1 MELRLRQFAGRFTR
15 IAAFVFIACAL
26 LLCAA
31 ALMPTQ
37 KAYAVTDGWNEE
49 GTCEW
54 RVDSQGCLTIRP
66 IDDGEIGD
74 LGSKY
79 TWADYPWHDE
89 RIYIE
94 KVSIPKPIIAGESAD
109 RLFAE
114 LEYLE
119 SIEGFQN
126 IDFSQ
131 TKSAGDLF
139 GGCSSLKEVS
149 LDGIDTSTITD
160 MRYMFSGCSSL
171 TSLDISNFDMSN
183 VKYVTGMFSNCSSL
197 KSLNLAGIN
206 TSNVEDMSSFF
217 AGCSSLENLDVSMLD
232 TSNVVGMSEMFRGCS
247 SLKSL
252 DLSRFNT
259 SNVVSMGGAIDSYQI
274 DTRGMFSGCSSLTEL
289 DLGSFVTS
297 NVEAMG
303 GMFSG
308 CNSLKDLNI
317 SSFETGKVSQFA
329 NMFDGC
335 SSLER
340 LDVSGFDTSAALDM
354 SAMFK
359 GCSNLKE
366 LNIAKFDTDRVRSM
380 MEMFSGCSSLN
391 ALDVTTL
398 NTSKVTKMGAMFKDC
413 KELDAIDV
421 SGFDTSKLI
430 DPEDTAG
437 QEGALSSMFEGCSSL
452 QEINLDE
459 LFTSN
464 VVDFSQMFKNC
475 SSLRS
480 LDLSN
485 FDTARAITM
494 EEMFSGCSSLSQIEL
509 PNNFVGDSI
518 SYLYGNIDYL
528 FYGCN
533 SLETIPENFSFG
545 SLSISSEDDI
555 FVYTGDQS
563 FLPTYYNGTDE
574 AVLNYDWAG
583 DNRRLILPT
592 SEGWTQIG
600 TCEWRIENGV
610 LTIRPINDGETGV
623 LPSMESYQ
631 WNSPWESEAQNITKI
646 VIPKPISAGKSVSS
660 LFANLTSLTEIEGLE
675 NLDVSNTA
683 YFDNLFSGCSS
694 LTSVDISSWDTSN
707 AESQGAMFSE
717 CSKLSNVVI
726 PDNFIGPKC
735 SYMGYLFSGCS
746 SLVTIPVNFH
756 FGSNPDIL
764 KEGVFSNYSD
774 GILETYYYGTDSN
787 VINYDWAGD
796 NRKLVTSQTSELAG
810 TVAIAGDPCEGVTLK
825 ATATLE
831 ASCNDAQL
839 RYQWFDASNDQQ
851 VSEVTDSVTF
861 TIPED
866 SLGKSFYC
874 VVTDASGKY
883 TSSLKSNTVTANH
896 AFGEWEVTKEATC
909 TEAGSQVHTCEKCS
923 YQETETIPAKG
934 HSYSTDWTSDA
945 SGHWHACGV
954 CGTKGDYAG
963 HVLTE
968 WTTTKEP
975 TCTEPGEEKRSCPT
989 CGYEETKE
997 IAALN
1002 HEVGDEWNSDAT
1014 HHWKDCIHC
1023 GESVI
1028 DDDHNYGDWT
1038 VTKQPTCTE
1047 DGEQKHSCQT
1057 CGWEETEVIPATSHT
1072 PSDEWSHNAT
1082 DHWHVCQNCQA
1093 EVDKAAHTFGQ
1104 WITVTE
1110 PGEFTPG
1117 EKVRT
1122 CEVCGYEERA
1132 EIPGTGHVSDRQWHF
1147 DGINHW
1153 NLCTDCGNQIN
1164 VEAHDFGE
1172 WTVDIPAGC
1181 TTDGTEIRTCATC
1194 GYEQTQ
1200 TIPATGHIYGEW
1212 IVTTEPTC
1220 TEEGVESRTCEN
1232 CGNTETRA
1240 VDELGHNFSADWSSD
1255 ANGHRHECTRC
1266 DAVADEAAH
1275 TFGDWQVKQA
1285 VGCTDGIEA
1294 RYCTV
1299 CNYKETRTIPGAG
1312 HQPASEWSSDAS
1324 GHWHACANCDD
1335 RLDLA
1340 EHTFGDWTVTAD
1352 PTGETAGSK
1361 ERTCEV
1367 CGYKD
1372 VVEIPTLTPG
1382 DPSTGEGGDV
1392 GESSEQGSSEQENG
1406 EEAAAE
1412 EADATP
1418 QTSDPLGVVA
1428 SLMAGIVLISAATA
1442 LVTRKK
1448 MLRR

>member
-1 MELRLRQFAGRFTR
+1 MELSLRQFVGRFSR
-15 IAAFVFIACAL
+15 IAALILAMCAL

-37 KAYAVTDGWNEE
+37 KAYAVTDGWNEW

-54 RVDSQGCLTIRP
+54 QIENDILTIRP
-66 IDDGEIGD
+66 VDDGDTGT
-74 LGSKY
+74 LGEAY
-79 TWADYPWHDE
+79 GIYDAPWVDE
-89 RIYIE
+89 APYIE
-94 KVSIPKPIIAGESAD
+94 QISIPKSIKAD
-109 RLFAE
+109 KIGAEELFAN
-114 LEYLE
+114 LTYLE
-119 SIEGFQN
+119 SIDGFEN
-126 IDFSQ
+126 IDFSETLHLQ
-131 TKSAGDLF
+131 GLFMGCSSLREIDLSNINTSSALDLSEMF
-139 GGCSSLKEVS
+139 YGCSSLKV
-149 LDGIDTSTITD
+149 I
-160 MRYMFSGCSSL
+160 
-171 TSLDISNFDMSN
+171 DISTFD
-183 VKYVTGMFSNCSSL
+183 
-197 KSLNLAGIN
+197 
-206 TSNVEDMSSFF
+206 TSNVEDMSYMFY
-217 AGCSSLENLDVSMLD
+217 GCSSLSDVNLTGIDTSHVESFKAMFRDCSTLKQINLD
-232 TSNVVGMSEMFRGCS
+232 G
-247 SLKSL
+247 
-252 DLSRFNT
+252 FNT
-259 SNVVSMGGAIDSYQI
+259 AAA
-274 DTRGMFSGCSSLTEL
+274 T
-289 DLGSFVTS
+289 
-297 NVEAMG
+297 
-303 GMFSG
+303 
-308 CNSLKDLNI
+308 
-317 SSFETGKVSQFA
+317 SFE
-329 NMFDGC
+329 
-335 SSLER
+335 
-340 LDVSGFDTSAALDM
+340 
-354 SAMFK
+354 AMFK
-359 GCSNLKE
+359 GCSGLENLNLKNFNTENVAVMGEEDELFGGGGMFEGCSSLASLDLSNFNTSKVKIFSKMFSGCESLQELKIGSFDTSSGETFRGMFENCKAIRILDLSNFNTSRALDMESMFAGCDNLQTVNVSTFDTSKVEDYCAMFKNCYALKE
-366 LNIAKFDTDRVRSM
+366 LDLSGFETERAKSM
-380 MEMFSGCSSLN
+380 AEMFSGCSSI
-391 ALDVTTL
+391 T
-398 NTSKVTKMGAMFKDC
+398 
-413 KELDAIDV
+413 ELDLSSFTTSNVEDSNDSNDYRGIERMFENCSSLSSLNIA
-421 SGFDTSKLI
+421 SFDTSKITNFQRLF
-430 DPEDTAG
+430 AG
-437 QEGALSSMFEGCSSL
+437 CNSLS
-452 QEINLDE
+452 NLDI
-459 LFTSN
+459 
-464 VVDFSQMFKNC
+464 
-475 SSLRS
+475 
-480 LDLSN
+480 SN
-485 FDTARAITM
+485 FNMSNGRELD
-494 EEMFSGCSSLSQIEL
+494 EMFAGCTSLVDVRI
-509 PNNFVGDSI
+509 PDNFIGNSADR
-518 SYLYGNIDYL
+518 YYGVSRI

-545 SLSISSEDDI
+545 SLSISSEDNI
-555 FVYTGDQS
+555 FEYTGDQS

-610 LTIRPINDGETGV
+610 LTIRPINDEETGV

-660 LFANLTSLTEIEGLE
+660 LFTNLTSLTEIEGLE

-774 GILETYYYGTDSN
+774 DILETYYYGTDPN

-796 NRKLVTSQTSELAG
+796 NRKLVTSQASELAG

-825 ATATLE
+825 AAATLDI
-831 ASCNDAQL
+831 SCNDAKL
-839 RYQWFDASNDQQ
+839 RYQWFDASSNQQ
-851 VSEVTDSVTF
+851 VSEVIDSVTF
-861 TIPED
+861 TIPEG

-896 AFGEWEVTKEATC
+896 TFGEWEVTKAATC
-909 TEAGSQVHTCEKCS
+909 TEAGSQVHACEKCS

-934 HSYSTDWTSDA
+934 HSYSTDWASDA
-945 SGHWHACGV
+945 SGHWHACTV
-954 CGTKGDYAG
+954 CGDKGNYAG
-963 HVLTE
+963 HQLTE
-968 WTTTKEP
+968 WITAKEP
-975 TCTEPGEEKRSCPT
+975 TCTELGEEKRSCST
-989 CGYEETKE
+989 CGYEETRE
-997 IAALN
+997 IAKLE
-1002 HEVGDEWNSDAT
+1002 HEVGDEWESDAD

-1028 DDDHNYGDWT
+1028 DDSHDYGDWT

-1057 CGWEETEVIPATSHT
+1057 CGWEETETIPATSHT

-1082 DHWHVCQNCQA
+1082 DHWHVCQDCQA
-1093 EVDKAAHTFGQ
+1093 EVDKAAYTFGQ

-1132 EIPGTGHVSDRQWHF
+1132 EIPGTGHVSDEQWHF
-1147 DGINHW
+1147 DETNHW

-1181 TTDGTEIRTCATC
+1181 TTEGTETRTCATC

-1200 TIPATGHIYGEW
+1200 TIPATGHVYGEW
-1212 IVTTEPTC
+1212 TVTTEPTC
-1220 TEEGVESRTCEN
+1220 TEKGVESRTCEN

-1275 TFGDWQVKQA
+1275 AFGDWQVKQA
-1285 VGCTDGIEA
+1285 AGCADGIEA

-1299 CNYKETRTIPGAG
+1299 CNYEETRAIPGTG

-1340 EHTFGDWTVTAD
+1340 EHTFGDWMVTAD
-1352 PTGETAGSK
+1352 PTEETAGSK

-1372 VVEIPTLTPG
+1372 VVEIPALTPG
-1382 DPSTGEGGDV
+1382 DPNEGTGE
-1392 GESSEQGSSEQENG
+1392 SEDQGSSEQQDG
-1406 EEAAAE
+1406 EESSGE
-1412 EADATP
+1412 ETDATP
-1418 QTSDPLGVVA
+1418 QTSDPAGVAAAVVG
-1428 SLMAGIVLISAATA
+1428 GILILSTVTA
-1442 LVTRKK
+1442 LIARRK
-1448 MLRR
+1448 MS

>member
-1 MELRLRQFAGRFTR
+1 MELSLRQFVGRFSR
-15 IAAFVFIACAL
+15 IAALILAMCAL

-37 KAYAVTDGWNEE
+37 KAYAVTDGWNEW

-54 RVDSQGCLTIRP
+54 QIENDILTIRP
-66 IDDGEIGD
+66 VDDGDTGT
-74 LGSKY
+74 LGEAY
-79 TWADYPWHDE
+79 GIYDAPWVDE
-89 RIYIE
+89 APYIE
-94 KVSIPKPIIAGESAD
+94 QISIPKSIKAD
-109 RLFAE
+109 KIGAEELFAN
-114 LEYLE
+114 LTYLE
-119 SIEGFQN
+119 SIDGFEN
-126 IDFSQ
+126 IDFSETLHLQ
-131 TKSAGDLF
+131 GLFMGCSSLREIDLSNINTSSALDLSEMF
-139 GGCSSLKEVS
+139 YGCSSLKV
-149 LDGIDTSTITD
+149 I
-160 MRYMFSGCSSL
+160 
-171 TSLDISNFDMSN
+171 DISTFD
-183 VKYVTGMFSNCSSL
+183 
-197 KSLNLAGIN
+197 
-206 TSNVEDMSSFF
+206 TSNVEDMSYMFY
-217 AGCSSLENLDVSMLD
+217 GCSSLSDVNLTGIDTSHVESFKAMFRDCSTLKQINLD
-232 TSNVVGMSEMFRGCS
+232 G
-247 SLKSL
+247 
-252 DLSRFNT
+252 FNT
-259 SNVVSMGGAIDSYQI
+259 AAA
-274 DTRGMFSGCSSLTEL
+274 T
-289 DLGSFVTS
+289 
-297 NVEAMG
+297 
-303 GMFSG
+303 
-308 CNSLKDLNI
+308 
-317 SSFETGKVSQFA
+317 SFE
-329 NMFDGC
+329 
-335 SSLER
+335 
-340 LDVSGFDTSAALDM
+340 
-354 SAMFK
+354 AMFK
-359 GCSNLKE
+359 GCSGLENLNLKNFNTENVAVMGEEDELFGGGGMFEGCSSLASLDLSNFNTSKVKIFSKMFSGCESLQELKIGSFDTSSGETFRGMFENCKAIRILDLSNFNTSRALDMESMFAGCDNLQTVNVSTFDTSKVEDYCAMFKNCYALKE
-366 LNIAKFDTDRVRSM
+366 LDLSGFETERAKSM
-380 MEMFSGCSSLN
+380 AEMFSGCSSI
-391 ALDVTTL
+391 T
-398 NTSKVTKMGAMFKDC
+398 
-413 KELDAIDV
+413 ELDLSSFTTSNVEDSNDSNDYRGIERMFENCSSLSSLNIA
-421 SGFDTSKLI
+421 SFDTSKITNFQRLF
-430 DPEDTAG
+430 AG
-437 QEGALSSMFEGCSSL
+437 CNSLS
-452 QEINLDE
+452 NLDI
-459 LFTSN
+459 
-464 VVDFSQMFKNC
+464 
-475 SSLRS
+475 
-480 LDLSN
+480 SN
-485 FDTARAITM
+485 FNMSNGRELD
-494 EEMFSGCSSLSQIEL
+494 EMFADCTSLVDVRI
-509 PNNFVGDSI
+509 PDNFIGNSADR
-518 SYLYGNIDYL
+518 YYGVSRI

-545 SLSISSEDDI
+545 SLSISSEDNI
-555 FVYTGDQS
+555 FEYTGDQS

-610 LTIRPINDGETGV
+610 LTIRPINDEETGV

-660 LFANLTSLTEIEGLE
+660 LFTNLTSLTEIEGLE

-774 GILETYYYGTDSN
+774 DILETYYYGTDSN

-825 ATATLE
+825 ATATLDT
-831 ASCNDAQL
+831 SCNDAQL

-851 VSEVTDSVTF
+851 VSEATDSATF
-861 TIPED
+861 TIPEG

-883 TSSLKSNTVTANH
+883 TSSLKSNSVTANH
-896 AFGEWEVTKEATC
+896 SFGEWEVTKEATC

-923 YQETETIPAKG
+923 HQETETIPAKG
-934 HSYSTDWTSDA
+934 HSYSTDLTSDG
-945 SGHWHACGV
+945 SGHWHACTV
-954 CGTKGDYAG
+954 CGDKGDYAG
-963 HVLTE
+963 HQLTE

-1002 HEVGDEWNSDAT
+1002 HEVGDEWESDAD

-1023 GESVI
+1023 GESVLG
-1028 DDDHNYGDWT
+1028 DSHDYGDWT

-1057 CGWEETEVIPATSHT
+1057 CGWEETEVIPATSHA
-1072 PSDEWSHNAT
+1072 PSSEWTSDAT
-1082 DHWHVCQNCQA
+1082 DHWHICQNCQA

-1110 PGEFTPG
+1110 PGEFTSG

-1122 CEVCGYEERA
+1122 CEVCDYEERA
-1132 EIPGTGHVSDRQWHF
+1132 EIPGTGHVSDEQWHF
-1147 DGINHW
+1147 DGTNHW
-1153 NLCTDCGNQIN
+1153 NLCTDCGSQIN

-1181 TTDGTEIRTCATC
+1181 TTEGTEIRTCATC

-1200 TIPATGHIYGEW
+1200 TIPATGHTYGEW
-1212 IVTTEPTC
+1212 TVTTEPTC
-1220 TEEGVESRTCEN
+1220 TEKGVESRTCEN
-1232 CGNTETRA
+1232 CDNTETRA

-1255 ANGHRHECTRC
+1255 ANGHRYECTRC

-1285 VGCTDGIEA
+1285 AGCADGIEA
-1294 RYCTV
+1294 RYCTI
-1299 CNYKETRTIPGAG
+1299 CNYEETRAIPGAG

-1352 PTGETAGSK
+1352 PTEEAAGSK

-1372 VVEIPTLTPG
+1372 VVEIPALTPG
-1382 DPSTGEGGDV
+1382 DPNDGTGESGD
-1392 GESSEQGSSEQENG
+1392 QGSSDQQDG
-1406 EEAAAE
+1406 EEYSGE
-1412 EADATP
+1412 ETEATP
-1418 QTSDPLGVVA
+1418 QTSDPAEVAAAVVG
-1428 SLMAGIVLISAATA
+1428 GILILSTVTA
-1442 LVTRKK
+1442 LIARRK
-1448 MLRR
+1448 MS

>member
-1 MELRLRQFAGRFTR
+1 MELSLRQFVGRFSR
-15 IAAFVFIACAL
+15 IAALILAMCAL

-37 KAYAVTDGWNEE
+37 KAYAVTDGWNEW

-54 RVDSQGCLTIRP
+54 QIENDILTIRP
-66 IDDGEIGD
+66 VDDGDTGT
-74 LGSKY
+74 LGEAY
-79 TWADYPWHDE
+79 GIYDAPWVDE
-89 RIYIE
+89 APYIE
-94 KVSIPKPIIAGESAD
+94 QISIPKSIKAD
-109 RLFAE
+109 KIGAEELFAN
-114 LEYLE
+114 LTYLE
-119 SIEGFQN
+119 SIDGFEN
-126 IDFSQ
+126 IDFSETLHLQ
-131 TKSAGDLF
+131 GLFMGCSSLREIDLSNINTSSALDLSEMF
-139 GGCSSLKEVS
+139 YGCSSLKV
-149 LDGIDTSTITD
+149 I
-160 MRYMFSGCSSL
+160 
-171 TSLDISNFDMSN
+171 DISTFD
-183 VKYVTGMFSNCSSL
+183 
-197 KSLNLAGIN
+197 
-206 TSNVEDMSSFF
+206 TSNVEDMSYMFY
-217 AGCSSLENLDVSMLD
+217 GCSSLSDVNLTGIDTSHVESFKAMFRDCSTLKQINLD
-232 TSNVVGMSEMFRGCS
+232 G
-247 SLKSL
+247 
-252 DLSRFNT
+252 FNT
-259 SNVVSMGGAIDSYQI
+259 AAA
-274 DTRGMFSGCSSLTEL
+274 T
-289 DLGSFVTS
+289 
-297 NVEAMG
+297 
-303 GMFSG
+303 
-308 CNSLKDLNI
+308 
-317 SSFETGKVSQFA
+317 SFE
-329 NMFDGC
+329 
-335 SSLER
+335 
-340 LDVSGFDTSAALDM
+340 
-354 SAMFK
+354 AMFK
-359 GCSNLKE
+359 GCSGLENLNLKNFNTENVAVMGEEDELFGGGGMFEGCSSLASLDLSNFNTSKVKIFSKMFSGCESLQELKIGSFDTSSGETFRGMFENCKAIRILDLSNFNTSRALDMESMFAGCDNLQTVNVSTFDTSKVEDYCAMFKNCYALKE
-366 LNIAKFDTDRVRSM
+366 LDLSGFETERAKSM
-380 MEMFSGCSSLN
+380 AEMFSGCSSI
-391 ALDVTTL
+391 T
-398 NTSKVTKMGAMFKDC
+398 
-413 KELDAIDV
+413 ELDLSSFTTSNVEDSNDSNDYRGIERMFENCSSLSSLNIA
-421 SGFDTSKLI
+421 SFDTSKITNFQRLF
-430 DPEDTAG
+430 AG
-437 QEGALSSMFEGCSSL
+437 CNSLS
-452 QEINLDE
+452 NLDI
-459 LFTSN
+459 
-464 VVDFSQMFKNC
+464 
-475 SSLRS
+475 
-480 LDLSN
+480 SN
-485 FDTARAITM
+485 FNMSNGRELD
-494 EEMFSGCSSLSQIEL
+494 EMFADCTSLVDVRI
-509 PNNFVGDSI
+509 PDNFIGNSADR
-518 SYLYGNIDYL
+518 YYGVSRI

-545 SLSISSEDDI
+545 SLSISSEDNI
-555 FVYTGDQS
+555 FEYTGDQS

-610 LTIRPINDGETGV
+610 LTIRPINDEETGV

-660 LFANLTSLTEIEGLE
+660 LFTNLTSLTEIEGLE

-774 GILETYYYGTDSN
+774 DILETYYYGTDSN

-825 ATATLE
+825 ATATLDT
-831 ASCNDAQL
+831 SCNDAQL

-851 VSEVTDSVTF
+851 VSEATDSATF
-861 TIPED
+861 TIPEG

-883 TSSLKSNTVTANH
+883 TSSLKSNSVTANH
-896 AFGEWEVTKEATC
+896 SFGEWEVTKEATC

-923 YQETETIPAKG
+923 HQETETIPAKG
-934 HSYSTDWTSDA
+934 HSYSTDWTSDG
-945 SGHWHACGV
+945 SGHWHACTV
-954 CGTKGDYAG
+954 CGDKGDYAG
-963 HVLTE
+963 HQLTE

-975 TCTEPGEEKRSCPT
+975 TCTESGEEKRSCPT

-1002 HEVGDEWNSDAT
+1002 HEVGDEWESDAD

-1023 GESVI
+1023 GESVLG
-1028 DDDHNYGDWT
+1028 DSHDYGDWT

-1057 CGWEETEVIPATSHT
+1057 CGWEETEVIPATSHA
-1072 PSDEWSHNAT
+1072 PSSEWTSDAT
-1082 DHWHVCQNCQA
+1082 DHWHICQNCQA

-1104 WITVTE
+1104 WITATE
-1110 PGEFTPG
+1110 PGEFTSG

-1122 CEVCGYEERA
+1122 CEVCDYEERA
-1132 EIPGTGHVSDRQWHF
+1132 EIPGTGHVSDEQWHF
-1147 DGINHW
+1147 DGTNHW
-1153 NLCTDCGNQIN
+1153 NLCTDCGSQIN

-1181 TTDGTEIRTCATC
+1181 TTEGTEIRTCATC

-1200 TIPATGHIYGEW
+1200 TIPATGHTYGEW
-1212 IVTTEPTC
+1212 TVTTEPTC
-1220 TEEGVESRTCEN
+1220 TEKGVESRTCEN
-1232 CGNTETRA
+1232 CDNTETRA

-1255 ANGHRHECTRC
+1255 ANGHRYECTRC

-1285 VGCTDGIEA
+1285 AGCADGIEA
-1294 RYCTV
+1294 RYCTI
-1299 CNYKETRTIPGAG
+1299 CNYEETRAIPGAG

-1352 PTGETAGSK
+1352 PTEEAAGSK

-1372 VVEIPTLTPG
+1372 VVEIPALTPG
-1382 DPSTGEGGDV
+1382 DPNDGTGESGD
-1392 GESSEQGSSEQENG
+1392 QGSSDQQDG
-1406 EEAAAE
+1406 EEYSGE
-1412 EADATP
+1412 ETEATP
-1418 QTSDPLGVVA
+1418 QTSDPAEVAAAVVG
-1428 SLMAGIVLISAATA
+1428 GILILSTVTA
-1442 LVTRKK
+1442 LIARRK
-1448 MLRR
+1448 MS

>member
-1 MELRLRQFAGRFTR
+1 MELSLRQFVGRFSR
-15 IAAFVFIACAL
+15 IAALILAMCAL

-37 KAYAVTDGWNEE
+37 KAYAVTDGWNEW

-54 RVDSQGCLTIRP
+54 QIENDILTIRP
-66 IDDGEIGD
+66 VDDGDTGT
-74 LGSKY
+74 LGEAY
-79 TWADYPWHDE
+79 GIYDAPWVDE
-89 RIYIE
+89 APYIE
-94 KVSIPKPIIAGESAD
+94 QISIPKSIKAD
-109 RLFAE
+109 KIGAEELFAN
-114 LEYLE
+114 LTYLE
-119 SIEGFQN
+119 SIDGFEN
-126 IDFSQ
+126 IDFSETLHLQ
-131 TKSAGDLF
+131 GLFMGCSSLREIDLSNINTSSALDLSEMF
-139 GGCSSLKEVS
+139 YGCSSLKV
-149 LDGIDTSTITD
+149 I
-160 MRYMFSGCSSL
+160 
-171 TSLDISNFDMSN
+171 DISTFD
-183 VKYVTGMFSNCSSL
+183 
-197 KSLNLAGIN
+197 
-206 TSNVEDMSSFF
+206 TSNVEDMSYMFY
-217 AGCSSLENLDVSMLD
+217 GCSSLSDVNLTGIDTSHVESFKAMFRDCSTLKQINLD
-232 TSNVVGMSEMFRGCS
+232 G
-247 SLKSL
+247 
-252 DLSRFNT
+252 FNT
-259 SNVVSMGGAIDSYQI
+259 AAA
-274 DTRGMFSGCSSLTEL
+274 T
-289 DLGSFVTS
+289 
-297 NVEAMG
+297 
-303 GMFSG
+303 
-308 CNSLKDLNI
+308 
-317 SSFETGKVSQFA
+317 SFE
-329 NMFDGC
+329 
-335 SSLER
+335 
-340 LDVSGFDTSAALDM
+340 
-354 SAMFK
+354 AMFK
-359 GCSNLKE
+359 GCSGLENLNLKNFNTENVAVMGEEDELFGGGGMFEGCSSLASLDLSNFNTSKVKIFSKMFSGCESLQELKIGSFDTSSGETFRGMFENCKAIRILDLSNFNTSRALDMESMFAGCDNLQTVNVSTFDTSKVEDYCAMFKNCYALKE
-366 LNIAKFDTDRVRSM
+366 LDLSGFETERAKSM
-380 MEMFSGCSSLN
+380 AEMFSGCSSI
-391 ALDVTTL
+391 T
-398 NTSKVTKMGAMFKDC
+398 
-413 KELDAIDV
+413 ELDLSSFTTSNVEDSNDSNDYRGIERMFENCSSLSSLNIA
-421 SGFDTSKLI
+421 SFDTSKITNFQRLF
-430 DPEDTAG
+430 AG
-437 QEGALSSMFEGCSSL
+437 CNSLS
-452 QEINLDE
+452 NLDI
-459 LFTSN
+459 
-464 VVDFSQMFKNC
+464 
-475 SSLRS
+475 
-480 LDLSN
+480 SN
-485 FDTARAITM
+485 FNMSNGRELD
-494 EEMFSGCSSLSQIEL
+494 EMFAGCTSLVDVRI
-509 PNNFVGDSI
+509 PDNFIGNSADR
-518 SYLYGNIDYL
+518 YYGVSRI

-545 SLSISSEDDI
+545 SLSISSEDNI
-555 FVYTGDQS
+555 FEYTGDQS

-610 LTIRPINDGETGV
+610 LTIRPINDEETGV

-660 LFANLTSLTEIEGLE
+660 LFTNLTSLTEIEGLE

-774 GILETYYYGTDSN
+774 DILETYYYGTDSN

-825 ATATLE
+825 ATATLDT
-831 ASCNDAQL
+831 SCNDAQL

-851 VSEVTDSVTF
+851 VSEATDSATF
-861 TIPED
+861 TIPEG

-883 TSSLKSNTVTANH
+883 TSSLKSNSVTANH
-896 AFGEWEVTKEATC
+896 SFGEWEVTKEATC

-923 YQETETIPAKG
+923 HQETETIPAKG
-934 HSYSTDWTSDA
+934 HSYSTDWTSDG
-945 SGHWHACGV
+945 SGHWHACTV
-954 CGTKGDYAG
+954 CGDKGDYAG
-963 HVLTE
+963 HQLTE

-1002 HEVGDEWNSDAT
+1002 HEVGDEWESDAD

-1023 GESVI
+1023 GESVLG
-1028 DDDHNYGDWT
+1028 DSHDYGDWT

-1057 CGWEETEVIPATSHT
+1057 CGWEETEVIPATSHA
-1072 PSDEWSHNAT
+1072 PSSEWTSDAT
-1082 DHWHVCQNCQA
+1082 DHWHICQNCQA

-1110 PGEFTPG
+1110 PGEFTSG

-1122 CEVCGYEERA
+1122 CEVCDYEERA
-1132 EIPGTGHVSDRQWHF
+1132 EIPGTGHVSDEQWHF
-1147 DGINHW
+1147 DGTNHW
-1153 NLCTDCGNQIN
+1153 NLCTDCGSQIN

-1181 TTDGTEIRTCATC
+1181 TTEGTEIRTCATC

-1200 TIPATGHIYGEW
+1200 TIPATGHTYGEW
-1212 IVTTEPTC
+1212 TVTTEPTC
-1220 TEEGVESRTCEN
+1220 TEKCVESRTCEN
-1232 CGNTETRA
+1232 CDNTETRA

-1255 ANGHRHECTRC
+1255 ANGHRYECARC

-1285 VGCTDGIEA
+1285 AGCTDGIEA
-1294 RYCTV
+1294 RYCTI
-1299 CNYKETRTIPGAG
+1299 CNYEETRAIPGAG

-1352 PTGETAGSK
+1352 PTEEAAGSK

-1372 VVEIPTLTPG
+1372 VVEIPALTPG
-1382 DPSTGEGGDV
+1382 DPNDGTGESGD
-1392 GESSEQGSSEQENG
+1392 QGSSDQQDG
-1406 EEAAAE
+1406 EEYSGE
-1412 EADATP
+1412 ETEATP
-1418 QTSDPLGVVA
+1418 QTSDPAEVAAAVVG
-1428 SLMAGIVLISAATA
+1428 GILILSTVTA
-1442 LVTRKK
+1442 LIARRK
-1448 MLRR
+1448 MS

>member
-15 IAAFVFIACAL
+15 ITAFVFIACAL

-37 KAYAVTDGWNEE
+37 KAYAVTDGWNEW

-54 RVDSQGCLTIRP
+54 QIDDQNCLTIRP
-66 IDDGEIGD
+66 VDNGVEGNTDTGR
-74 LGSKY
+74 
-79 TWADYPWHDE
+79 PWESDI
-89 RIYIE
+89 RTIE
-94 KVSIPKPIIAGESAD
+94 KVVFEGTVNQDNFNGPGFFEDCTSLKSVEGLENLNLQIGGLTATAD
-109 RLFAE
+109 MFKNCRS
-114 LEYLE
+114 LE
-119 SIEGFQN
+119 SIDLSDL
-126 IDFSQ
+126 DFSEQ
-131 TKSAGDLF
+131 W
-139 GGCSSLKEVS
+139 SLS
-149 LDGIDTSTITD
+149 
-160 MRYMFSGCSSL
+160 
-171 TSLDISNFDMSN
+171 
-183 VKYVTGMFSNCSSL
+183 GMFENCTSL
-197 KSLNLAGIN
+197 KS
-206 TSNVEDMSSFF
+206 VSFGEVDLSEIEYF
-217 AGCSSLENLDVSMLD
+217 DEMFLGCVSLENVSFPQQVTLKPK
-232 TSNVVGMSEMFRGCS
+232 TTYCMF
-247 SLKSL
+247 
-252 DLSRFNT
+252 
-259 SNVVSMGGAIDSYQI
+259 
-274 DTRGMFSGCSSLTEL
+274 E
-289 DLGSFVTS
+289 
-297 NVEAMG
+297 
-303 GMFSG
+303 
-308 CNSLKDLNI
+308 
-317 SSFETGKVSQFA
+317 
-329 NMFDGC
+329 
-335 SSLER
+335 
-340 LDVSGFDTSAALDM
+340 
-354 SAMFK
+354 
-359 GCSNLKE
+359 GCSNLKS
-366 LNIAKFDTDRVRSM
+366 FDFVGWDTSNLENMARMFSQCTSLKSMDLSDLDLDRVNYIYSLFDGCTSLEKVNMANVSLYVDSTEQMFGACRSLS
-380 MEMFSGCSSLN
+380 EVNF
-391 ALDVTTL
+391 
-398 NTSKVTKMGAMFKDC
+398 
-413 KELDAIDV
+413 
-421 SGFDTSKLI
+421 
-430 DPEDTAG
+430 
-437 QEGALSSMFEGCSSL
+437 EGATINLPVDAFMMFLGCENLRTIDLTCFGNNHISSAVSMFEKCT
-452 QEINLDE
+452 N
-459 LFTSN
+459 
-464 VVDFSQMFKNC
+464 
-475 SSLRS
+475 
-480 LDLSN
+480 
-485 FDTARAITM
+485 
-494 EEMFSGCSSLSQIEL
+494 
-509 PNNFVGDSI
+509 
-518 SYLYGNIDYL
+518 
-528 FYGCN
+528 
-533 SLETIPENFSFG
+533 LETVILPDDFIGSNCQNMNLMFTQCDSLVSIPDNFSFG
-545 SLSISSEDDI
+545 PNAKKLTTDGGIFGYFPKSS
-555 FVYTGDQS
+555 GD
-563 FLPTYYNGTDE
+563 
-574 AVLNYDWAG
+574 V
-583 DNRRLILPT
+583 
-592 SEGWTQIG
+592 
-600 TCEWRIENGV
+600 
-610 LTIRPINDGETGV
+610 
-623 LPSMESYQ
+623 
-631 WNSPWESEAQNITKI
+631 
-646 VIPKPISAGKSVSS
+646 
-660 LFANLTSLTEIEGLE
+660 
-675 NLDVSNTA
+675 
-683 YFDNLFSGCSS
+683 
-694 LTSVDISSWDTSN
+694 
-707 AESQGAMFSE
+707 
-717 CSKLSNVVI
+717 
-726 PDNFIGPKC
+726 
-735 SYMGYLFSGCS
+735 
-746 SLVTIPVNFH
+746 
-756 FGSNPDIL
+756 
-764 KEGVFSNYSD
+764 
-774 GILETYYYGTDSN
+774 LETYYYGTDSN

-825 ATATLE
+825 ATATLD

-909 TEAGSQVHTCEKCS
+909 TGDGSQTRTCEKCN
-923 YQETETIPAKG
+923 YQQTQAISAKG

-963 HVLTE
+963 HELTE

-1028 DDDHNYGDWT
+1028 DDDHNYGGWT

-1057 CGWEETEVIPATSHT
+1057 CGWEETETIPAISHA
-1072 PSDEWSHNAT
+1072 PSGEWSSDAT

-1104 WITVTE
+1104 WTTVTE

-1132 EIPGTGHVSDRQWHF
+1132 EIPGIGHVSDEQWHF
-1147 DGINHW
+1147 DETNHW
-1153 NLCTDCGNQIN
+1153 NLCTDCGKQIN

-1172 WTVDIPAGC
+1172 WTVDVPAGC
-1181 TTDGTEIRTCATC
+1181 TTEGTEIRTCATC

-1200 TIPATGHIYGEW
+1200 AIPATGHTYGEW
-1212 IVTTEPTC
+1212 TVTAEPTC

-1232 CGNTETRA
+1232 CGNTETRV

-1255 ANGHRHECTRC
+1255 ATGHRHECTRC

-1285 VGCTDGIEA
+1285 AGCTDGIEA
-1294 RYCTV
+1294 RYCTA
-1299 CNYKETRTIPGAG
+1299 CNYEETRTIPGAG

-1352 PTGETAGSK
+1352 PTEETVGSK

-1372 VVEIPTLTPG
+1372 VVEIPALTPG
-1382 DPSTGEGGDV
+1382 DSGTGEGGDA

-1406 EEAAAE
+1406 EGAAAE

-1418 QTSDPLGVVA
+1418 QTSDPAGVAAAVVG
-1428 SLMAGIVLISAATA
+1428 GILILSTVTA
-1442 LVTRKK
+1442 LITRRK
-1448 MLRR
+1448 MS

>member
-1 MELRLRQFAGRFTR
+1 MELSLRQFVGRFSR
-15 IAAFVFIACAL
+15 IAALILAMCAL

-37 KAYAVTDGWNEE
+37 KAYAVTDGWNEW

-54 RVDSQGCLTIRP
+54 QIENDILTIRP
-66 IDDGEIGD
+66 VDDGDTGT
-74 LGSKY
+74 LGEAY
-79 TWADYPWHDE
+79 GIYDAPWVDE
-89 RIYIE
+89 APYIE
-94 KVSIPKPIIAGESAD
+94 QISIPKSIKAD
-109 RLFAE
+109 KIGAEELFAN
-114 LEYLE
+114 LTYLE
-119 SIEGFQN
+119 SIDGFEN
-126 IDFSQ
+126 IDFSETLHLQ
-131 TKSAGDLF
+131 GLFMGCSSLREIDLSNINTSSALDLSEMF
-139 GGCSSLKEVS
+139 YGCSSLKV
-149 LDGIDTSTITD
+149 I
-160 MRYMFSGCSSL
+160 
-171 TSLDISNFDMSN
+171 DISTFD
-183 VKYVTGMFSNCSSL
+183 
-197 KSLNLAGIN
+197 
-206 TSNVEDMSSFF
+206 TSNVEDMSYMFY
-217 AGCSSLENLDVSMLD
+217 GCSSLSDVNLTGIDTSHVESFKAMFRDCSTLKQINLD
-232 TSNVVGMSEMFRGCS
+232 G
-247 SLKSL
+247 
-252 DLSRFNT
+252 FNT
-259 SNVVSMGGAIDSYQI
+259 AAA
-274 DTRGMFSGCSSLTEL
+274 T
-289 DLGSFVTS
+289 
-297 NVEAMG
+297 
-303 GMFSG
+303 
-308 CNSLKDLNI
+308 
-317 SSFETGKVSQFA
+317 SFE
-329 NMFDGC
+329 
-335 SSLER
+335 
-340 LDVSGFDTSAALDM
+340 
-354 SAMFK
+354 AMFK
-359 GCSNLKE
+359 GCSGLENLNLKNFNTENVAVMGEEDELFGGGGMFEGCSSLASLDLSNFNTSKVKIFSKMFSGCESLQELKIGSFDTSSGETFRGMFENCKAIRILDLSNFNTSRALDMESMFAGCDNLQTVNVSTFDTSKVEDYCAMFKNCYALKE
-366 LNIAKFDTDRVRSM
+366 LDLSGFETERAKSM
-380 MEMFSGCSSLN
+380 AEMFSGCSSI
-391 ALDVTTL
+391 T
-398 NTSKVTKMGAMFKDC
+398 
-413 KELDAIDV
+413 ELDLSSFTTSNVEDSNDSNDYRGIERMFENCSSLSSLNIA
-421 SGFDTSKLI
+421 SFDTSKITNFQRLF
-430 DPEDTAG
+430 AG
-437 QEGALSSMFEGCSSL
+437 CNSLS
-452 QEINLDE
+452 NLDI
-459 LFTSN
+459 
-464 VVDFSQMFKNC
+464 
-475 SSLRS
+475 
-480 LDLSN
+480 SN
-485 FDTARAITM
+485 FNMSNGRELD
-494 EEMFSGCSSLSQIEL
+494 EMFADCTSLVDVRI
-509 PNNFVGDSI
+509 PDNFIGNSADR
-518 SYLYGNIDYL
+518 YYGVSRI

-545 SLSISSEDDI
+545 SLSISSEDNI
-555 FVYTGDQS
+555 FEYTGDQS

-610 LTIRPINDGETGV
+610 LTIRPINDEETGV

-660 LFANLTSLTEIEGLE
+660 LFTNLTSLTEIEGLE

-774 GILETYYYGTDSN
+774 DILETYYYGTDSN

-825 ATATLE
+825 ATATLDT
-831 ASCNDAQL
+831 SCNDAQL

-851 VSEVTDSVTF
+851 VSEATDSATF
-861 TIPED
+861 TIPEG

-883 TSSLKSNTVTANH
+883 TSSLKSNSVTANH
-896 AFGEWEVTKEATC
+896 SFGEWEVTKEATC

-923 YQETETIPAKG
+923 HQETETIPAKG
-934 HSYSTDWTSDA
+934 HSYSTDWTSDG
-945 SGHWHACGV
+945 SGHWHACTV
-954 CGTKGDYAG
+954 CGDKGDYAG
-963 HVLTE
+963 HQLTE

-1002 HEVGDEWNSDAT
+1002 HEVGDEWESDAD

-1023 GESVI
+1023 GESVLG
-1028 DDDHNYGDWT
+1028 DSHDYGDWT

-1057 CGWEETEVIPATSHT
+1057 CGWEETEVIPATSHA
-1072 PSDEWSHNAT
+1072 PSSEWTSDAT
-1082 DHWHVCQNCQA
+1082 DHWHICQNCQA

-1110 PGEFTPG
+1110 PGEFTSG

-1122 CEVCGYEERA
+1122 CEVCDYEERA
-1132 EIPGTGHVSDRQWHF
+1132 EIPGTGHVSDEQWHF
-1147 DGINHW
+1147 DGTNHW
-1153 NLCTDCGNQIN
+1153 NLCTDCGSQIN

-1181 TTDGTEIRTCATC
+1181 TTEGTEIRTCATC

-1200 TIPATGHIYGEW
+1200 TIPATGHTYGEW
-1212 IVTTEPTC
+1212 TVTTEPTC
-1220 TEEGVESRTCEN
+1220 TEKGVESRTCEN
-1232 CGNTETRA
+1232 CDNTETRA

-1255 ANGHRHECTRC
+1255 ANGHRYECTRC

-1285 VGCTDGIEA
+1285 AGCADGIEA
-1294 RYCTV
+1294 RYCTI
-1299 CNYKETRTIPGAG
+1299 CNYEETRAIPGAG

-1352 PTGETAGSK
+1352 PTEEAAGSK

-1372 VVEIPTLTPG
+1372 VVEIPALTPG
-1382 DPSTGEGGDV
+1382 DPNDGTGESGD
-1392 GESSEQGSSEQENG
+1392 QGSSDQQDG
-1406 EEAAAE
+1406 EEYSGE
-1412 EADATP
+1412 ETEATP
-1418 QTSDPLGVVA
+1418 QTSDPAEVAAAVVG
-1428 SLMAGIVLISAATA
+1428 GILILSTVTA
-1442 LVTRKK
+1442 LIARRK
-1448 MLRR
+1448 MS

>member
-37 KAYAVTDGWNEE
+37 KAYAVTDGWNEW

-54 RVDSQGCLTIRP
+54 QIENDILTIRP
-66 IDDGEIGD
+66 VDDGDTGT
-74 LGSKY
+74 LGEAY
-79 TWADYPWHDE
+79 GIYDAPWVDE
-89 RIYIE
+89 APYIE
-94 KVSIPKPIIAGESAD
+94 QISIPKFIKAD
-109 RLFAE
+109 KIGAEELFAN
-114 LEYLE
+114 LTYLE
-119 SIEGFQN
+119 SIDGFEN
-126 IDFSQ
+126 IDFSETLHLQ
-131 TKSAGDLF
+131 GLFMGCSSLREIDLSNINTSSALDLSEMF
-139 GGCSSLKEVS
+139 YGCSSLKV
-149 LDGIDTSTITD
+149 I
-160 MRYMFSGCSSL
+160 
-171 TSLDISNFDMSN
+171 DISTFD
-183 VKYVTGMFSNCSSL
+183 
-197 KSLNLAGIN
+197 
-206 TSNVEDMSSFF
+206 TSNVEDMSYMFY
-217 AGCSSLENLDVSMLD
+217 GCSSLSDVNLTGID
-232 TSNVVGMSEMFRGCS
+232 TSHVESFKAMFRDCS
-247 SLKSL
+247 TLKQINL
-252 DLSRFNT
+252 GGFNT
-259 SNVVSMGGAIDSYQI
+259 AAA
-274 DTRGMFSGCSSLTEL
+274 T
-289 DLGSFVTS
+289 
-297 NVEAMG
+297 
-303 GMFSG
+303 
-308 CNSLKDLNI
+308 
-317 SSFETGKVSQFA
+317 SFE
-329 NMFDGC
+329 
-335 SSLER
+335 
-340 LDVSGFDTSAALDM
+340 
-354 SAMFK
+354 AMFK
-359 GCSNLKE
+359 GCSGLENLNLKNFNTENVAVMGEEDELFGGGGMFEGCSSLASLDLSNFNTSKVKIFSKMFSGCESLQELKIGSFDTSSGETFRGMFENCKAIRILDLSNFNTSRALDMESMFAGCDNLQTVNVSTFDTSKVEDYCAMFKNCYSLKE
-366 LNIAKFDTDRVRSM
+366 LDLSGFETERAKSM
-380 MEMFSGCSSLN
+380 AEMFSGCSSI
-391 ALDVTTL
+391 T
-398 NTSKVTKMGAMFKDC
+398 
-413 KELDAIDV
+413 ELD
-421 SGFDTSKLI
+421 
-430 DPEDTAG
+430 
-437 QEGALSSMFEGCSSL
+437 LSSFT
-452 QEINLDE
+452 
-459 LFTSN
+459 TSN
-464 VVDFSQMFKNC
+464 VEDSNVSNDYRGIERMFENC

-480 LDLSN
+480 LNIASFDTSKITNFQRLFAGCNSLSN
-485 FDTARAITM
+485 LDISNFNMSNGRELD
-494 EEMFSGCSSLSQIEL
+494 EMFAGCTSLVDVRI
-509 PNNFVGDSI
+509 PDNFIGNSADQ
-518 SYLYGNIDYL
+518 YYGVSRI

-707 AESQGAMFSE
+707 AESQGTMFSE

-923 YQETETIPAKG
+923 YQKTETIPAKG

-1028 DDDHNYGDWT
+1028 DDDHNYGDWM

-1122 CEVCGYEERA
+1122 CEVCGFEERA
-1132 EIPGTGHVSDRQWHF
+1132 EIPGTGHVSDEQWHF
-1147 DGINHW
+1147 DGTNHW

-1172 WTVDIPAGC
+1172 WTVDVPAGC
-1181 TTDGTEIRTCATC
+1181 TTGGTEIRTCATC

-1299 CNYKETRTIPGAG
+1299 CNYEETRTIPGAG